1 MTAASTIDR
10 VEARRSRRRAAR
22 NVALRY
28 ALIYVVVA
36 TLWVVLS
43 DRVLALLRFPDDVE
57 LVLSS
62 IKGVGFVLVTALL
75 LLVFGLR
82 YFRRLEAS
90 QERYTRLFENA
101 AEGLTIFRV
110 LRDRAGVVADLE
122 LVDINPTQLERT
134 GIERGR
140 AVGTRLSRPDDL
152 DERTRTYLDVVASA
166 AHSGAPVRSE
176 LHVEADDAYE
186 ILEAYPIG
194 RDRWALSALDV
205 SGVRRAERALRR
217 QEEDI
222 RRAYVDVLDVVTG
235 GNLILLT
242 EEELS
247 AELGAPLGE
256 ARRFAAPRDLAAAR
270 AAIVAAAVERFPD
283 WAAATDLRAP
293 VGEALVNALRHAGG
307 GSYQVF
313 ARGDALQVLVR
324 DEGPGIDFRMLPRA
338 TLRGF
343 STASS
348 LGMGFTIMLQ
358 GCARVLLST
367 RPGRTSLVLEFTG
380 APVRSDTLDDVT
392 LGAP

>member
-1 MTAASTIDR
+1 
-10 VEARRSRRRAAR
+10 
-22 NVALRY
+22 
-28 ALIYVVVA
+28 
-36 TLWVVLS
+36 
-43 DRVLALLRFPDDVE
+43 
-57 LVLSS
+57 
-62 IKGVGFVLVTALL
+62 
-75 LLVFGLR
+75 
-82 YFRRLEAS
+82 
-90 QERYTRLFENA
+90 
-101 AEGLTIFRV
+101 
-110 LRDRAGVVADLE
+110 
-122 LVDINPTQLERT
+122 
-134 GIERGR
+134 
-140 AVGTRLSRPDDL
+140 
-152 DERTRTYLDVVASA
+152 
-166 AHSGAPVRSE
+166 
-176 LHVEADDAYE
+176 
-186 ILEAYPIG
+186 
-194 RDRWALSALDV
+194 
-205 SGVRRAERALRR
+205 
-217 QEEDI
+217 
-222 RRAYVDVLDVVTG
+222 VVTG

-380 APVRSDTLDDVT
+380 APVRSDALDDVT